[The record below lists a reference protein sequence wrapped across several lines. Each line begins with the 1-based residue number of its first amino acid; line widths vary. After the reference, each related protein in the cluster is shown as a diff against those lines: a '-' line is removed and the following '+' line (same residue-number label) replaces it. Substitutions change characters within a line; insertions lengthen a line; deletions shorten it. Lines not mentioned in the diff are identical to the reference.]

1 MLCVV
6 IRMIYIFTMKLPV
19 CKCNSQLCN
28 HLVAPLAF
36 SFGSYFEELCKLT
49 LMSAVTWH
57 KKKTTFIKQEYSHVW
72 FQEVSC
78 RGHTT
83 RFNYIFNLEKKI

>member
-6 IRMIYIFTMKLPV
+6 IRMIYNFIMKLPV

-57 KKKTTFIKQEYSHVW
+57 KKK
-72 FQEVSC
+72 
-78 RGHTT
+78 
-83 RFNYIFNLEKKI
+83 NYIYKTGIFTRLVSGGELQRPHHQVQLYF